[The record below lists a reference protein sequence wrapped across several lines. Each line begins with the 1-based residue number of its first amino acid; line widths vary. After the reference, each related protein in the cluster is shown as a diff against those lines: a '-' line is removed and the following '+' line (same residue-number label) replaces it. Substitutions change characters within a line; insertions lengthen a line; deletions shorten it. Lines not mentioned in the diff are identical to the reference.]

1 MKEVKMFLD
10 ATDQILA
17 THDGADKPADQG
29 GYCYLS
35 TPENLGRCSI
45 REVSPEEALS
55 EGWAEIR
62 DGVFFVGP
70 FAVCPVVIDYRTTR
84 RRVEDALRKTATN
97 TDLIRIAAM
106 LNVSIA

>member
-1 MKEVKMFLD
+1 MEVKMFLD

-17 THDGADKPADQG
+17 THHGAD
-29 GYCYLS
+29 YCYLS
-35 TPENLGRCSI
+35 TPENLQKCSI
-45 REVSPEEALS
+45 REVCPEEALS

-62 DGVFFVGP
+62 EGVFFVGP
-70 FAVCPVVIDYRTTR
+70 FKVCPVEIDYRATR
-84 RRVEDALRKTATN
+84 RRVEDALRKTATD